1 MQLRDYQLAAIDEI
15 RAEYRAGHRA
25 VCFQLSTGGGK
36 TLTAGSMIRMAA
48 DKGRRCLV
56 LAHRIELVAQLS
68 GTLRQLGV
76 DHGLLL
82 RGCDITQHPVQVG
95 MIQTVANRIKR
106 IATPDFIT
114 VDECHHAVSSSYLK
128 ILSAFP
134 DARILGLT
142 ATPQRLDG
150 RGLGEVF
157 SAMVRGPS
165 MSDLIA
171 GGSLSP
177 YRVFCPAAGQI
188 SVSGIAIR
196 AGDYA
201 QDQLADAADRPT
213 ITGDAIEHYRR
224 YADGQKF
231 IAFCVSVAHAQH
243 VAEAFSAAGIAG
255 VAVYGDMDP
264 PARVSAMERFR
275 SGAIR
280 GLVSC
285 NLISEGVDVPDA
297 TAAILLRPTQSLT
310 LYLQAVGRVL
320 RPSPGKVAVILDHA
334 GNAFRHGLPDQD
346 REWSLDAKKRRKKRD
361 EDPKLPIRHCQE
373 CFSVYNAALAACPY
387 CGAVAVVKRSPP
399 QHVDGQLV
407 EVDAARWRQGR
418 MIERLADCKTISD
431 LIAMQQ
437 SRGYKRGWV
446 LHSAQHHLGM
456 SLAEAAQALGY
467 KPGFVYHA
475 RKHQKGK
482 IDGNATAEV

>member
-1 MQLRDYQLAAIDEI
+1 MQLRDYQTAAIDDI

-36 TLTAGSMIRMAA
+36 SYTAGSMIRMAA

-82 RGCDITQHPVQVG
+82 RGCNITPHPVQVG
-95 MIQTVANRIKR
+95 MIQTVANRIGR
-106 IATPDFIT
+106 IMPPDFIT
-114 VDECHHAVSSSYLK
+114 VDECHHSVSASYLK

-134 DARILGLT
+134 NAHILGLT

-157 SAMVRGPS
+157 QAMVRGPS

-177 YRVFCPAAGQI
+177 YRVFCPAAPI
-188 SVSGIAIR
+188 SVSGIKTR

-361 EDPKLPIRHCQE
+361 EEPELPIRHCQE

-387 CGAVAVVKRSPP
+387 CGAVPEVRRAGPTE
-399 QHVDGQLV
+399 VDGRLI
-407 EVDAARWRQGR
+407 EVNAEKWRRGR
-418 MIERLADCKTISD
+418 MIERLEECKTIAD

-437 SRGYKRGWV
+437 ARGYRRGWV
-446 LHSAQHHLGM
+446 LHNAQHQLGM
-456 SLAEAAQALGY
+456 TLAEAAKALGY
-467 KPGFVYHA
+467 KPGFVWHA
-475 RKHQKGK
+475 RKNQYV
-482 IDGNATAEV
+482 DA